1 MSEGQAVLDGQ
12 GLADN
17 VIYGDGPGE
26 VCPRRQGQPHGLPV
40 RAGLVPAPDSEPQ
53 PVRQARSLRPQ
64 FRIMVQM
71 TVIDEEAPKPIAHW
85 TPNRYRALAAAELE
99 AAVLHEEDYLPRLG
113 AVGHVA
119 VVCFE
124 PGERPRM
131 VSVRHFPEQ

>member
-71 TVIDEEAPKPIAHW
+71 TVIDSHNMHRFRCLGPGDQMTFTTAGKGWVIG
-85 TPNRYRALAAAELE
+85 TLLAK
-99 AAVLHEEDYLPRLG
+99 
-113 AVGHVA
+113 
-119 VVCFE
+119 
-124 PGERPRM
+124 
-131 VSVRHFPEQ
+131 